1 MEIENSNMT
10 ELIHILLVE
19 DNEGDILL
27 TTEALKDARIGNSIS
42 ITRDGWEAIQ
52 YLEKEDGYSQAIT
65 PDLILLDINLPKLNG
80 QEVLKRIK
88 TNDRF
93 KHIPVI
99 VLTTSSA
106 AQDITSSYQNHANSY
121 ITKPVEAED
130 FMQIILSIEKFWI
143 NIVKLPKQLKKD

>member
-1 MEIENSNMT
+1 LEIEKSYSTDM
-10 ELIHILLVE
+10 IHILLVE

-27 TTEALKDARIGNSIS
+27 TTEALKDAKIRNSVA

-52 YLEKEDGYSQAIT
+52 YLEKEDGYAHAKT

-80 QEVLKRIK
+80 QEVLKKIK

-99 VLTTSSA
+99 VLTTSSSE
-106 AQDITSSYQNHANSY
+106 QDINISYSNHANSY
-121 ITKPVEAED
+121 ITKPVEAGD
-130 FMQIILSIEKFWI
+130 FIQVILTIEHFWI
-143 NIVKLPKQLKKD
+143 NIVKLPKKLK